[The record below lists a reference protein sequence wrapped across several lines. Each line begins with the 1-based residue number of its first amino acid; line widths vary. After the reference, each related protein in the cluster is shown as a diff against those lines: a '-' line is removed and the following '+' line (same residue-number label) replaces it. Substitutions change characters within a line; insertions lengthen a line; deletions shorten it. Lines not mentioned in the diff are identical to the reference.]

1 MTRSSAGFPGFSIAC
16 GVDDDPE
23 NAALAVTRAS
33 ASTLWAVGRFLPRE
47 KRRLFEAAYATM
59 RIVDDL
65 VDDGFLAAPPA
76 VRDRERQAVRTAV
89 DDWLA
94 RCRAAL
100 AGTAWRA
107 APAGAGGASDPLLAA
122 GAGPLYDALT
132 QAARAGGPGDRAWR
146 LLAGAMRRDAAE
158 RPIDDWPDFLSY
170 CEGATVAPAA
180 VFLFVLTARA
190 QDGRLAS
197 TLDEEALFDAA
208 RPMALFCYLV
218 HILRDLAKDA
228 PRGGQ
233 LVTLPAD
240 LLAAHGLT
248 REAVA
253 AAVAAR
259 APEAL
264 GLAADL
270 AGRAAAYR
278 AETEAVRER
287 LAPDLGPRERAIL
300 AALTTVYARLHDG
313 LAAAPERALDPQ
325 AAAGKGEAAAVFA
338 AEGLTPDLVEPGA

>member
-1 MTRSSAGFPGFSIAC
+1 MTRPSSGFPGFAIAC
-16 GVDDDPE
+16 RGDDAPAD
-23 NAALAVTRAS
+23 AALAVTRAS
-33 ASTLWAVGRFLPRE
+33 ASTLWAVGRFLPRD
-47 KRRLFEAAYATM
+47 KRRLFEAAYASM

-65 VDDGFLAAPPA
+65 IDDGFLAQPPEVRDGVRPA
-76 VRDRERQAVRTAV
+76 VRAAV
-89 DDWLA
+89 DGWLA

-100 AGTAWRA
+100 AGSAWRA
-107 APAGAGGASDPLLAA
+107 VTADAGEASDPLLAA
-122 GAGPLYDALT
+122 GAGPLYDALA
-132 QAARAGGPGDRAWR
+132 QAAGAGAPGERAWR
-146 LLAGAMRRDAAE
+146 LLAESMRRDAAE
-158 RPIDDWPDFLSY
+158 RPIEDWPDFLSY

-190 QDGRLAS
+190 QKGRLVA

-253 AAVAAR
+253 AAVETR
-259 APEAL
+259 SPEAL
-264 GLAADL
+264 GLAGDL
-270 AGRAAAYR
+270 TGRAAAYR
-278 AETEAVRER
+278 AETEAVRAR
-287 LAPDLGPRERAIL
+287 LAPDLAPRERAIL

-313 LAAAPERALDPQ
+313 LAAAPERALDPLAAGGKGS
-325 AAAGKGEAAAVFA
+325 AAAIFA
-338 AEGLTPDLVEPGA
+338 AEGLTPDLAEPGA